1 MKRNENGFSAFEA
14 LLVLVIIGVIGF
26 VGYKTWSRLKTTN
39 SSSHTI
45 LAKAKQQYSGKKFT
59 AGYLKIAPSK
69 FEEIGKLTEQ
79 VGPIKAALENNPN
92 INSILFEGNELGFS
106 DSALYLYDIS
116 NNKVH
121 KIADGGSS
129 AARIMSDHY
138 VVYGFSKQNSDGT
151 QLSVIVL
158 NLQTGEKKTIV
169 EGDATQ
175 LTGNNCCA
183 VSPDGLKLAI
193 PQKGKILVWNAQNNT
208 TIAVTADLDPFSEGF
223 PTDKSFF
230 KVSPYFVEMGY
241 PNLAWLNN
249 TKIAYANHPPHSMN
263 SNGST
268 TPTNNNLLILDTEH
282 QDSKPFKNLNI
293 GIANLIATNNGKRI
307 FADNGPS
314 IYQFD
319 PETLDSKL
327 LAYTNW
333 GFNSYSPDGSKF
345 FNFQA
350 LHSIGSDTGF
360 SVNTPDNLFTING
373 VPDGVDEAQISQI
386 IPESWISDNLL
397 LIKIY
402 ANNPFQSYEWE
413 GVYDS
418 GANKVIQYVQVN

>member
-1 MKRNENGFSAFEA
+1 MKRNEYGFSAFEA

-45 LAKAKQQYSGKKFT
+45 LAKAKQQYSGEKLT

-92 INSILFEGNELGFS
+92 INSILFIGNELGFS
-106 DSALYLYDIS
+106 DSALYHYDIS

-138 VVYGFSKQNSDGT
+138 VVYGFGKQNSDGT

-175 LTGNNCCA
+175 LTGNFCCA

-193 PQKGKILVWNAQNNT
+193 PQKGKILVWNAQDNT
-208 TIAVTADLDPFSEGF
+208 TTVVTADLDPFSEGF

-230 KVSPYFVEMGY
+230 KASPYFVEMGY

-249 TKIAYANHPPHSMN
+249 TKIVYANHPPHSMN
-263 SNGST
+263 SSGNT

-282 QDSKPFKNLNI
+282 QDSKPFKDLNI
-293 GIANLIATNNGKRI
+293 GIYDLIVTNNGKRI

-333 GFNSYSPDGSKF
+333 GFNKYSPDGSKF
-345 FNFQA
+345 FNFQTP
-350 LHSIGSDTGF
+350 HSIGSDTGF
-360 SVNTPDNLFTING
+360 SVSTPDNLFTING
-373 VPDGVDEAQISQI
+373 VPDGLDEAQISQI
-386 IPESWISDNLL
+386 MPESWISDKLL
-397 LIKIY
+397 LIKIL
-402 ANNPFQSYEWE
+402 ANNPFQSHEWE

-418 GANKVIQYVQVN
+418 EANKVIQYVEVI